1 VQRPP
6 RQRLRPNAVIVQV
19 GPGTQVSDFTTNQ
32 DIGRH
37 CAEGA
42 NGSGQLP
49 IGESIQ
55 GVCLQEDL
63 SPFVEELATQ

>member
-1 VQRPP
+1 MQKKEERRKKWLDANRPSHG
-6 RQRLRPNAVIVQV
+6 RTLAATALR
-19 GPGTQVSDFTTNQ
+19 
-32 DIGRH
+32 
-37 CAEGA
+37 A

>member
-1 VQRPP
+1 ML
-6 RQRLRPNAVIVQV
+6 LRRSLVCREGG
-19 GPGTQVSDFTTNQ
+19 GPLVAYRAHISGNPTNQ
-32 DIGRH
+32 EIGHH

>member
-1 VQRPP
+1 VLRNPTSA
-6 RQRLRPNAVIVQV
+6 RLV
-19 GPGTQVSDFTTNQ
+19 GLPDIEDSGRFHLYGTNQ
-32 DIGRH
+32 EFGRH

-42 NGSGQLP
+42 NGSGQLS